1 MYTNR
6 IDTTG
11 NPIYEEV
18 NSFGIICCP
27 YCWKVN
33 YIPCTYTTG
42 DTTGIIY
49 CDKCGELL
57 NKNY

>member
-18 NSFGIICCP
+18 NSFETKFCQ
-27 YCWKVN
+27 YCGAMN
-33 YIPCTYTTG
+33 YLTLDWCGSIKALTF
-42 DTTGIIY
+42 
-49 CDKCGELL
+49 CDVCGGEL
-57 NKNY
+57 